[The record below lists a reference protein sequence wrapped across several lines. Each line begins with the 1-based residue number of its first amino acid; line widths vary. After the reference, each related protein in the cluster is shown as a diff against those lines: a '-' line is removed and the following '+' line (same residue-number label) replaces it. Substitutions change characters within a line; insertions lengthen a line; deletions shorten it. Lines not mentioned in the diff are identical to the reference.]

1 METQTTVPMRT
12 CKYCNCTVPLIVYNE
27 QNEPNES
34 TELHTTSDTGEC
46 ATSRSSTPDSPESTG
61 KQSSNR
67 LRTNTPESPDLT
79 DMSRSS
85 TPEVLQV
92 VNEEQ
97 PFISQTVVKQKLKR
111 TDAQLAALKRGR
123 DRLAEKRKLLKQKQK
138 QQQLEII
145 HETDENEDANVNN
158 SSCSIL

>member
-1 METQTTVPMRT
+1 METQTTVPMHT
-12 CKYCNCTVPLIVYNE
+12 CKYCNCAVPLIVSNE
-27 QNEPNES
+27 QTES
-34 TELHTTSDTGEC
+34 NATSDTTEC
-46 ATSRSSTPDSPESTG
+46 ATSRSTTPDSPESTG

-67 LRTNTPESPDLT
+67 IRTNTPESPESPDLT

-97 PFISQTVVKQKLKR
+97 PFISQIPVVKKKLKR
-111 TDAQLAALKRGR
+111 TDAQLAALERGR
-123 DRLAEKRKLLKQKQK
+123 QRLAEKRRLLKEKQK
-138 QQQLEII
+138 QQQLEVI
-145 HETDENEDANVNN
+145 HETDENEESNVNN